1 MYKGDNP
8 FGQLTVVAYVHAGLG
23 LTFTLSRRGRP
34 QGYAP
39 SPMGIIHCSSR
50 LQFAIQ

>member
-1 MYKGDNP
+1 MYEGDNP
-8 FGQLTVVAYVHAGLG
+8 FGQLSVVTFVHAGLG
-23 LTFTLSRRGRP
+23 LAFTLSRRGRP

-39 SPMGIIHCSSR
+39 SPMGIISVDSC